1 MVEMARRNRKSRK
14 SRRSKKAGVVT
25 NSSGRTPY
33 WSKPSEPGAVVP
45 RSLVEQARA
54 FTAPRGR
61 LEMGG
66 LLVGHIDDQ
75 GRNVCVAG
83 FFPEQTEATPGYCE
97 FDGSWMA
104 VCADAMWHANEHGS
118 EGDSDVPKIRIIGW
132 IHTHPDLGIFL
143 SGTDQA
149 TYRANM
155 RSSPDGRFLAVVVD
169 PLRGEDGV
177 FTSPDRPRREDC
189 SKARGSL
196 EMGPILRERYLSFL
210 GRMEQVRMD
219 RGKEAL
225 PFIITGDLRRE
236 HVSRG
241 HCDDYSEAYLRS
253 IPSIQGSIK
262 RLEDSRKGIVRDFD
276 SQLRDVHGLLKA
288 EAARSIESISSL
300 ASKFDGLVAELSLME
315 RSFDERMSALEKG
328 ASSTEAVVGLLESLK
343 DSIETVFDGVMVGL
357 SEAGPD
363 DSSAFQSGAS
373 SGDASLEAEA

>member
-1 MVEMARRNRKSRK
+1 MARRNRKSRK

-25 NSSGRTPY
+25 NSLGRTPY

-169 PLRGEDGV
+169 PLRGGGW
-177 FTSPDRPRREDC
+177 C
-189 SKARGSL
+189 L
-196 EMGPILRERYLSFL
+196 HLS
-210 GRMEQVRMD
+210 
-219 RGKEAL
+219 
-225 PFIITGDLRRE
+225 
-236 HVSRG
+236 
-241 HCDDYSEAYLRS
+241 
-253 IPSIQGSIK
+253 
-262 RLEDSRKGIVRDFD
+262 
-276 SQLRDVHGLLKA
+276 
-288 EAARSIESISSL
+288 
-300 ASKFDGLVAELSLME
+300 
-315 RSFDERMSALEKG
+315 
-328 ASSTEAVVGLLESLK
+328 
-343 DSIETVFDGVMVGL
+343 
-357 SEAGPD
+357 
-363 DSSAFQSGAS
+363 
-373 SGDASLEAEA
+373 